1 MMEVLPFYG
10 KLDGSILEW
19 LFKSNV
25 LFLIGRFAR
34 GMESARVV
42 IGRRLFIVQES
53 QWREFKIDS
62 NEIVS

>member
-1 MMEVLPFYG
+1 MMEVLPFGG

-19 LFKSNV
+19 LLKPDV
-25 LFLIGRFAR
+25 LFLTGRFAR
-34 GMESARVV
+34 DMESARVV

>member
-1 MMEVLPFYG
+1 MMEELPFCG

-19 LFKSNV
+19 LLKLDV
-25 LFLIGRFAR
+25 LFLTGRFAR
-34 GMESARVV
+34 DMESTRVV